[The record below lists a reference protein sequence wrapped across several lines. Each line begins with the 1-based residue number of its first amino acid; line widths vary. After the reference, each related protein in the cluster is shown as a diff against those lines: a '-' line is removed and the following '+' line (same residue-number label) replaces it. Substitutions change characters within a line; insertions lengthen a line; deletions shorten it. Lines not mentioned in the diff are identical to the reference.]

1 MSELVGQAPL
11 FTKFTELAKELGYD
25 PADNQDFRLDDPES
39 DKAFVFQPRDKILF
53 WSIMTRVNEKEVH
66 SVSLILHDSAD
77 ENYFGTLQVN
87 AVLGEDEKYYSYQEM
102 DILMNGFSLLSREG
116 SKHRTLFSSDKKRVD
131 ELVEDE
137 KALLNQA
144 GFLPVASRTERY
156 DMEKTVENFYR
167 AIEAKNFGVDRKSV
181 V

>member
-1 MSELVGQAPL
+1 
-11 FTKFTELAKELGYD
+11 
-25 PADNQDFRLDDPES
+25 
-39 DKAFVFQPRDKILF
+39 
-53 WSIMTRVNEKEVH
+53 
-66 SVSLILHDSAD
+66 
-77 ENYFGTLQVN
+77 
-87 AVLGEDEKYYSYQEM
+87 M

-167 AIEAKNFGVDRKSV
+167 AIEAKNFGVTATEILV
-181 V
+181 PAA